1 MNIVYLDGYTVN
13 PGDLSWEPLEKL
25 GNFTVYPRTS
35 PEQVIERSKE
45 ADILITNKVRL
56 NKEELKLLP
65 SLKYIGV
72 SATGYD
78 VVNMPAAKERN
89 LTVTNVPG
97 YGTISVAQHVFALIL
112 SLTNHVRLHAELNWK
127 GKWSASNDW
136 CYWEKPLVE
145 LSGKT
150 LGIVGLGA
158 IGQQTANI
166 GQAFG
171 MKVIATRRDM
181 SKSYPG
187 VDLVNMDRLFSES
200 DVISLSCPLTEE
212 NRGFVGKNLLDMM
225 KPTSFLIN
233 TARGPLIKED
243 ELAEALIAGKIAGA
257 GLDVLSQEPP
267 VGGHPLENIPNCLI
281 TPHIAW
287 ASQEA
292 RGRLL
297 GILADNIATYIAGKP
312 QNVVS

>member
-25 GNFTVYPRTS
+25 GNFTVYPRTA
-35 PEQVIERSKE
+35 PELVIERSKE

-56 NKEELKLLP
+56 NRDLLKLLP

-78 VVNMPAAKERN
+78 VVDMPAAKERK
-89 LTVTNVPG
+89 LTITNVPG

-127 GKWSASNDW
+127 GKWSASKDW
-136 CYWEKPLVE
+136 CYWDQPLVE

-150 LGIVGLGA
+150 MGIVGLGA

-166 GQAFG
+166 AQAFG

-181 SKSYPG
+181 SKAYTG
-187 VDLVNMDRLFSES
+187 VELVDMERLFSES
-200 DVISLSCPLTEE
+200 DVISLRCPQTAE
-212 NRGFVGKNLLDMM
+212 NKGFVEKELLEMK
-225 KPTSFLIN
+225 KPTAFLIN
-233 TARGPLIKED
+233 TARGPLIKEG
-243 ELAEALIAGKIAGA
+243 ELAEALLAGKIAGA

-267 VGGHPLENIPNCLI
+267 EGGHPLENIPNCLI

-297 GILADNIATYIAGKP
+297 GILAENIATYIAGKP

>member
-25 GNFTVYPRTS
+25 GNFTVYPRTA
-35 PEQVIERSKE
+35 PELVIERSKE

-56 NKEELKLLP
+56 NRDLLKLLP

-78 VVNMPAAKERN
+78 VVDMPAAKERK
-89 LTVTNVPG
+89 LTITNVPG

-127 GKWSASNDW
+127 GKWSASKDW
-136 CYWEKPLVE
+136 CYWDQPLVE

-150 LGIVGLGA
+150 MGIVGLGA

-166 GQAFG
+166 AQAFG

-181 SKSYPG
+181 SKAYTG
-187 VDLVNMDRLFSES
+187 VELVDMERLFSES
-200 DVISLSCPLTEE
+200 DVISLSCPLTAE
-212 NRGFVGKNLLDMM
+212 NNGVVGKELLEMM

-233 TARGPLIKED
+233 TARGPLIKEG
-243 ELAEALIAGKIAGA
+243 ELAEALLAGKIAGA

-267 VGGHPLENIPNCLI
+267 EGGHPLENIPNCLI

-297 GILADNIATYIAGKP
+297 GILAENIATYIAGKP